1 MTQFVVPA
9 LAAGRRPYNY
19 LTAMRLFRRPQLRRS
34 VMPCRREALVSDPT
48 TEFFLAPLLTDN
60 SGDLHR
66 LSPLI
71 ERS

>member
-9 LAAGRRPYNY
+9 LAAGEG
-19 LTAMRLFRRPQLRRS
+19 LTIISPRCGSFEGRNFVGRLCRAAGKRS
-34 VMPCRREALVSDPT
+34 LAIQQRN
-48 TEFFLAPLLTDN
+48 FFLAPLLTDN
-60 SGDLHR
+60 GGDLHR